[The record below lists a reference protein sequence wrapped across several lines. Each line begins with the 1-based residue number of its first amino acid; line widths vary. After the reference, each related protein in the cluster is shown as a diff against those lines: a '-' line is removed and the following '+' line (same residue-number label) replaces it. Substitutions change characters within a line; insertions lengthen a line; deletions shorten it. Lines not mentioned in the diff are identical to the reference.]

1 MPKPTKGAAGSA
13 ATIQF
18 DTRPSKRKLQ
28 EWRQGYLFLLPA
40 VIILGIFI
48 GIAAVYVVYL
58 SFHKVNLFTNSFT
71 FVGLENYLR
80 LFTDETARK
89 ALTNTLSFSVV
100 VVPCQTV
107 IALVIASVLNSKIRG
122 KYFFRTVY
130 FLPTLTSSSALTII
144 FMFMFSVT
152 GPINMMLIQAG
163 ILPAGGGINFLED
176 PSFALKVIMVMNIWS
191 TVPQYTTMYLASLQ
205 DLPVSLYEAAEI
217 DGANTVQK
225 FTNITISYLKPITTY
240 VLLTGII
247 GTLQMFDQA
256 YIFSNGSGGPANS
269 TLTVSL
275 MVYRY
280 AFGTNNAMGYAACIA
295 IILALV
301 IMAVSMIAEKLNN
314 AERWY

>member
-1 MPKPTKGAAGSA
+1 MPKATKEAAAPSA
-13 ATIQF
+13 AIQF
-18 DTRPSKRKLQ
+18 SNRPSKRKLQ

-48 GIAAVYVVYL
+48 GIAAIYVVYL

-71 FVGLENYLR
+71 FVGLDNYLR

-89 ALTNTLSFSVV
+89 ALTNTFAFSVV
-100 VVPCQTV
+100 VVPCQTA
-107 IALVIASVLNSKIRG
+107 IALIIASVLNSKIRG
-122 KYFFRTVY
+122 KYFFRAVY

-152 GPINMMLIQAG
+152 GPMNMMLIRAG
-163 ILPAGGGINFLED
+163 ILPAGGGINFLENPD
-176 PSFALKVIMVMNIWS
+176 FALKVIMVMNIWS

-205 DLPVSLYEAAEI
+205 DLPVSLFEAAEI
-217 DGANTVQK
+217 DGANTIQK
-225 FTNITISYLKPITTY
+225 FTNITIPYLKPITTY

-301 IMAVSMIAEKLNN
+301 IMAVSLIAEKLNS